1 VGCALWR
8 IGGEEA
14 KMSISQQPAAPI
26 RPDGRPR
33 WAMRILLVED
43 NIQFAR
49 SVANALARIGYVP
62 IRVTRGADALT
73 RHHDADLVLLDL
85 LLPDCDDLKVLRK
98 LRQVTDIPILVL
110 TAVDD
115 FHMVVRALHL
125 GADDYLVKPVRQA
138 ELLARIKAVARRS
151 QIRPERPPR
160 TVVAADV
167 EIDLA
172 ARRVSADEAQI
183 ALTNTEFDILAALAR
198 HHGLSV
204 SREQLMNEVWGG
216 ADPARTRALG
226 VHMTSLRKKL
236 DRPGL
241 ITTIHGY
248 GYRLEG

>member
-1 VGCALWR
+1 
-8 IGGEEA
+8 
-14 KMSISQQPAAPI
+14 
-26 RPDGRPR
+26 
-33 WAMRILLVED
+33 MRILLVED
-43 NIQFAR
+43 NLQFAQ
-49 SVANALARIGYVP
+49 SVANALARIGYLP
-62 IRVTRGADALT
+62 ICVTRGADALT
-73 RHHDADLVLLDL
+73 RHRGADLVLLDL
-85 LLPDCDDLKVLRK
+85 LLPDCDDLEVLRK
-98 LRQVTDIPILVL
+98 LRQVTDIPILML

-115 FHMVVRALHL
+115 GHMVVRALHL

-151 QIRPERPPR
+151 QIRSQPLPQ

-172 ARRVSADEAQI
+172 ARRVSAGGSQI
-183 ALTNTEFDILAALAR
+183 VLTNTEFDVLAALAR
-198 HHGLSV
+198 HHGLAV
-204 SREQLMNEVWGG
+204 SREQLMDEVWGG